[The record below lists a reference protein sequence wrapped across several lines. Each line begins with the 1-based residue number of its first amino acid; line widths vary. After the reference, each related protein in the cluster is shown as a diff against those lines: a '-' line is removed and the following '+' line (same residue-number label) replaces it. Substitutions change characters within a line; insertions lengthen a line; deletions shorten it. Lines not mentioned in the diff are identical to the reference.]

1 MSAPAVAVSPDGKRI
16 AAAWMDE
23 RTRKDDR
30 RVYWSAAESMKLTED
45 APVDPSS
52 KVRQDHP
59 SITMDGSGAVWIAW
73 EQGEQGKERVW
84 ARSATKD
91 SKPAQA
97 SDDAH
102 GSALFPSIAANG
114 GVIGVAYE
122 AGEDDK
128 KLVAFRRVD

>member
-1 MSAPAVAVSPDGKRI
+1 MSAPAVAVSRDGKRI

-30 RVYWSAAESMKLTED
+30 RVYWSAAESMRFTED

-59 SITMDGSGAVWIAW
+59 AITMDGSGTIWIAW
-73 EQGEQGKERVW
+73 EQGEDGSERIRVRSD
-84 ARSATKD
+84 ARD

-102 GSALFPSIAANG
+102 GSALFPSIAAGG

-122 AGEDDK
+122 AGEDDR
-128 KLVAFRRVD
+128 KLVAFRRVE